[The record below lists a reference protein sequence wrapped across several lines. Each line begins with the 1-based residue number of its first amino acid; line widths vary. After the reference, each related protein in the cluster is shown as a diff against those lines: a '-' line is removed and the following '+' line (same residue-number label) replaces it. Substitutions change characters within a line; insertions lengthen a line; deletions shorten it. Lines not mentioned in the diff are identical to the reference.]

1 MRNAQARP
9 ASKAKKAANNLG
21 KGLDE
26 WPHFVVSLVG
36 QAMSRG
42 AQKRSGT
49 EQAHWFE
56 VNRPPAEA
64 GIVSREDRESALPD
78 LGLPPQFHHSVLPA
92 PRTTWRDYAIEALQH
107 QMKTASGHLKR
118 LGRGGDSSA
127 AIVLAKH
134 SVESVQFLNSAAR
147 QDGFAKLLLP
157 FSRRQI
163 AWPCFKSPHRQF
175 FQDEERLLD
184 ILQVAQGDARLIAE
198 KLEPESNDAAG
209 RVAMRVWQ
217 VLSAWRNE
225 DSKIYFRPL
234 DEWSSSAAKLPRF
247 NSNEQAVLAW
257 FELAKAYIKAHPDE
271 FDDAMR
277 AIAIPRSKRPKGGAI
292 SSHAFTM
299 LREKFRSMAG
309 FNKI

>member
-1 MRNAQARP
+1 M
-9 ASKAKKAANNLG
+9 
-21 KGLDE
+21 
-26 WPHFVVSLVG
+26 
-36 QAMSRG
+36 
-42 AQKRSGT
+42 
-49 EQAHWFE
+49 
-56 VNRPPAEA
+56 
-64 GIVSREDRESALPD
+64 SREDRELHCLTWAYLLNSIIP
-78 LGLPPQFHHSVLPA
+78 FSPA

-198 KLEPESNDAAG
+198 NSNWNPNDAAG

-217 VLSAWRNE
+217 LLSAWRNE

-277 AIAIPRSKRPKGGAI
+277 AIPIPRSKRPKGGAI